1 MKKLRRSHWCMI
13 ATAVV
18 LVAAIIIHLSCCS
31 NRIYATDLME
41 GITANPVQA
50 SSDLRSGNPVVT
62 DFAVR
67 LLQAGNAEGE
77 NTLLSPLSVLYAL
90 AMTANGA
97 EGETRTQMEQVLGM
111 PVEEFN
117 LYLYSY
123 MQSQNG
129 SLKLAN
135 SIWFNADQRFTANR
149 EFLQTNADYYGA
161 SLYKASFDNRTLK
174 DINTWVEQNTDGMI
188 PEILDEIPEEAVMYL
203 INALVFEA
211 KWQEVYTKQQIKDG
225 SFTKEDGTEQ
235 NVEFMRSVE
244 SWYLEDDYAT
254 GVWKYY
260 EGRDYAFV
268 ALLPKEGITVSEY
281 IATLN
286 GDGLQQL
293 LAGRTRATVET
304 SLPKFETEF
313 SADLAQVLAGMGM
326 PDAFDEKEADFS
338 RLGSSTAGNIFISRV
353 LHKTFITVGEQGTK
367 AGASTVVE
375 MNDTGAMIVD
385 FKRVHLDRPFVY
397 MLVDAENN
405 IPFFIGTMM
414 DVG

>member
-50 SSDLRSGNPVVT
+50 SSDLSSRNPVVT

-149 EFLQTNADYYGA
+149 EFLQINADYFGA

-211 KWQEVYTKQQIKDG
+211 KWQEVYTKHLIKDG

-338 RLGSSTAGNIFISRV
+338 RLGSSTAGDIFISRV

-375 MNDTGAMIVD
+375 MGDSGAMIVD